1 MDLRLPE
8 IDGLGIKPVDPAFYR
23 AKFDLTLWAEE
34 EENSIRLMLEYRT
47 GLFKKE
53 TAENMLQDLKRII
66 EVWIDN
72 PQMQLG
78 GIDLR
83 TEEEKEQQQK
93 RMMELEAALEMDFDL

>member
-1 MDLRLPE
+1 
-8 IDGLGIKPVDPAFYR
+8 
-23 AKFDLTLWAEE
+23 
-34 EENSIRLMLEYRT
+34 MLEYRT